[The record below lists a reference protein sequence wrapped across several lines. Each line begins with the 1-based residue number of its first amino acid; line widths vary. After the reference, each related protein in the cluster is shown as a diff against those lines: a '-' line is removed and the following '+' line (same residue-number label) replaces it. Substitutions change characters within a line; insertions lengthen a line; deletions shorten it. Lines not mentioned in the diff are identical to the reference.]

1 MTASA
6 DYTRA
11 NDESRA
17 RLRAI
22 ISRLDRGQLALQ
34 RWQSRLA
41 GNVVPDIGP
50 LADALND
57 AAVPMWN
64 AVPPE
69 VATREAAAA
78 AEAVDRFV
86 AALPPDVIAEVL
98 AEGRPRWIARS
109 EHRREHL
116 EQIERA
122 LAR

>member
-1 MTASA
+1 M
-6 DYTRA
+6 
-11 NDESRA
+11 
-17 RLRAI
+17 
-22 ISRLDRGQLALQ
+22 
-34 RWQSRLA
+34 
-41 GNVVPDIGP
+41 VPEIGP

-78 AEAVDRFV
+78 EAVDRFV
-86 AALPPDVIAEVL
+86 VALAPDVIAEVL